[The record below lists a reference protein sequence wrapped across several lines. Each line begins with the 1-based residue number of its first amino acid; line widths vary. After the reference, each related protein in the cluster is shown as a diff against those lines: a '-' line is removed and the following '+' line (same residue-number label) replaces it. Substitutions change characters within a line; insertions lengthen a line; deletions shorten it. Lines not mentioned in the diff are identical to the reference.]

1 MEKWRKLLS
10 KAIDYKNESESFLD
24 KAVQEL
30 MRTKGFSE
38 EQVALFD
45 VCFAGGN
52 ETVVTFNRDGEMND
66 FGLENYCTM
75 TKEEIIKYLSKF
87 CMPKTI
93 ELLRKE

>member
-1 MEKWRKLLS
+1 MEKWEKLLS
-10 KAIDYKNESESFLD
+10 KAISHKNESEALLD

-45 VCFAGGN
+45 ACFSGGH

-87 CMPKTI
+87 CMPENVK
-93 ELLRKE
+93 LLRKK

>member
-1 MEKWRKLLS
+1 MEKWQKLLS
-10 KAIDYKNESESFLD
+10 KAINYKNESEALLD

-45 VCFAGGN
+45 ACFAGGH

-87 CMPKTI
+87 CMPESVK
-93 ELLRKE
+93 LLRKE